1 MSAEDVVS
9 VKEHSLSD
17 YLKKAEVN
25 SNRVLNVFVREK
37 GKQELITERNKMKLD
52 KWRDKP
58 LHEQCP

>member
-25 SNRVLNVFVREK
+25 LNRVLNVFVREK

>member
-25 SNRVLNVFVREK
+25 SNRVLNVFVKEK
-37 GKQELITERNKMKLD
+37 GKQELETERNKMKFD
-52 KWRDKP
+52 KRCDKP